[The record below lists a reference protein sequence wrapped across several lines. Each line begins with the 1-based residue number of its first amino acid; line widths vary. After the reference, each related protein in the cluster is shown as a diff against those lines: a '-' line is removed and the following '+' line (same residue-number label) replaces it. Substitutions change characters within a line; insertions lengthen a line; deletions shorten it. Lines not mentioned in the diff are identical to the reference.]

1 MKTARART
9 NVIDSSDRP
18 WQSPFSHK
26 IFATLVPEVSGIAD
40 RPCVDSESGRAGSRR
55 LILSTGGWRLS
66 AARP

>member
-1 MKTARART
+1 MKTARAR
-9 NVIDSSDRP
+9 NDVIDSNRP
-18 WQSPFSHK
+18 LQSPFSRK
-26 IFATLVPEVSGIAD
+26 IFVTLVPEAFGIAD